1 MTRPKPNPYELLE
14 LDPGLDLQ
22 GLTEALRER
31 AESASAKERG
41 QIQGIWQALT
51 MDPKR
56 RAEAALLARPRARR
70 SEAVGQGD
78 LKAVIDRLLAQ
89 IPPLPVADPIDG
101 LALARSVDPLDLSL
115 PPPYTSAPGPAFV
128 WEPPKLTEDPVLW
141 AEEGEE

>member
-56 RAEAALLARPRARR
+56 RAEAQERMQEVREQLANTEPHFPTL
-70 SEAVGQGD
+70 EAAMSWSRGYNW
-78 LKAVIDRLLAQ
+78 
-89 IPPLPVADPIDG
+89 DPDG
-101 LALARSVDPLDLSL
+101 
-115 PPPYTSAPGPAFV
+115 
-128 WEPPKLTEDPVLW
+128 
-141 AEEGEE
+141 